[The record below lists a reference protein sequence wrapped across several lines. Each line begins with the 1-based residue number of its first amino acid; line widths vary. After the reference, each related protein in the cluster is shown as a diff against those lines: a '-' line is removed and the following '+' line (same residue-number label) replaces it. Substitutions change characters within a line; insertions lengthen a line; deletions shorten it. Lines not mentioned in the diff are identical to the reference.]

1 MALEGPFSDPDDPE
15 LNFDLVAAS
24 LRADAT
30 DVNTFVEA
38 LAVKLESTLGQ
49 AVEIKRER
57 KGFRGP
63 REVREIAIKAGGDRL
78 DLRRD
83 GNLVECVRAR
93 TSGGIVIKTE
103 RMEVDDWLLALARIL
118 GVESQRSE
126 QTRQALE
133 RLLDI

>member
-1 MALEGPFSDPDDPE
+1 MALEGPSSDPDLD
-15 LNFDLVAAS
+15 FDLVAAS

-38 LAVKLESTLGQ
+38 LAVKLEATLGR
-49 AVEIKRER
+49 AVEVKRV
-57 KGFRGP
+57 KSGFRGP
-63 REVREIAIKAGGDRL
+63 KEVREIAITAGGDRL
-78 DLRRD
+78 DLRRQ
-83 GNLVECVRAR
+83 GNLVETIRAR

-103 RMEVDDWLLALARIL
+103 RMDIDEWLQALARIL
-118 GVESQRSE
+118 GVESQRSA

>member
-1 MALEGPFSDPDDPE
+1 MALEGPSSSPGDE
-15 LNFDLVAAS
+15 LDFDLVAAS

-38 LAVKLESTLGQ
+38 LAVKLEDMLGRS
-49 AVEIKRER
+49 VEVKRVR
-57 KGFRGP
+57 SGFRGP
-63 REVREIAIKAGGDRL
+63 KEVREIAITAGGDRL

-103 RMEVDDWLLALARIL
+103 RMDIDDWLGALAHIL
-118 GVESQRSE
+118 GAESQRSE